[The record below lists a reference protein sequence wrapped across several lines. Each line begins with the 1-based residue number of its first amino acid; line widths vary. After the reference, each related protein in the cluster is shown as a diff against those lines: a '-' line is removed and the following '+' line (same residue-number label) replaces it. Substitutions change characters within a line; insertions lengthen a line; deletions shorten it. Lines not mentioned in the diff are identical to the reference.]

1 MSADP
6 LGQISTSDA
15 MSQQHAFHHGAWL
28 RRVDTDNGHTDNAP
42 PCSKGPGDRNCRITL
57 AARCD
62 EAKLE
67 QGTQRITRPMQ
78 LEVITELVIAAALMD
93 VVYAQMTA
101 ATGAVIGT
109 QIQIAAFDVEWTAHS
124 PTPNSTL

>member
-1 MSADP
+1 
-6 LGQISTSDA
+6 
-15 MSQQHAFHHGAWL
+15 
-28 RRVDTDNGHTDNAP
+28 
-42 PCSKGPGDRNCRITL
+42 
-57 AARCD
+57 
-62 EAKLE
+62 
-67 QGTQRITRPMQ
+67 MQ

>member
-1 MSADP
+1 M
-6 LGQISTSDA
+6 
-15 MSQQHAFHHGAWL
+15 
-28 RRVDTDNGHTDNAP
+28 
-42 PCSKGPGDRNCRITL
+42 GPGDRNRRIAR
-57 AARCD
+57 AARSD

-78 LEVITELVIAAALMD
+78 LKAIKDLVIATALMD

-109 QIQIAAFDVEWTAHS
+109 QIQIAVFDVEWTAHS

>member
-1 MSADP
+1 
-6 LGQISTSDA
+6 
-15 MSQQHAFHHGAWL
+15 
-28 RRVDTDNGHTDNAP
+28 
-42 PCSKGPGDRNCRITL
+42 
-57 AARCD
+57 
-62 EAKLE
+62 
-67 QGTQRITRPMQ
+67 MQ
-78 LEVITELVIAAALMD
+78 LEAITELVIATALMD